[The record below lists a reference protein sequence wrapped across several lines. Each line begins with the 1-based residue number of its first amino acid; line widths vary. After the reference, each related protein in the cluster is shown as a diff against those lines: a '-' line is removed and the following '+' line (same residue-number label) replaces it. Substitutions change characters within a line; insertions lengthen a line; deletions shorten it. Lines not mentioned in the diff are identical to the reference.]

1 MIELQIALDRMELE
15 RAVAIAA
22 AVAAAVDGVEVGTS
36 LVKRY
41 GMAAVEAVAAA
52 VGEQAWVLADLKTAD
67 DAEYEF
73 GLAFDAG
80 ARAATV
86 LGVASPAT
94 VEAATRLAAERGREA
109 VVDLMLLGERQRAD
123 VAARTGAD
131 VVLAAHVGKDDQAAA
146 AGPLGQLGTWA
157 RGRRL
162 AVAGG
167 LGVADVPAL
176 RGYDGLRLI
185 VGSAVT
191 RAADPAAAVAALDA
205 ARRQPDSTDPT
216 GRNAR

>member
-1 MIELQIALDRMELE
+1 MIELQIALDRIELD
-15 RAVAIAA
+15 RAVAITA
-22 AVAAAVDGVEVGTS
+22 AVAGTVDGVEVGTS

-41 GMAAVEAVAAA
+41 GMAAVEAVAEAA
-52 VGEQAWVLADLKTAD
+52 GDQAWVLADLKTAD
-67 DAEYEF
+67 DAAYEF

-86 LGVASPAT
+86 LGVASRAT
-94 VEAATRLAAERGREA
+94 VEAAGRLAAERGREV
-109 VVDLMLLGERQRAD
+109 VVDLMLLDERQRTD
-123 VAARTGAD
+123 LAARTGAET
-131 VVLAAHVGKDDQAAA
+131 VLAAHVGKDDQAAGA
-146 AGPLGQLGTWA
+146 DPVAQLGAWA

-191 RAADPAAAVAALDA
+191 RAADPAAAVAELDA
-205 ARRQPDSTDPT
+205 ARRQQDSTGKDT
-216 GRNAR
+216 E

>member
-1 MIELQIALDRMELE
+1 MIELQIALDRMELD
-15 RAVAIAA
+15 RAVAITA
-22 AVAAAVDGVEVGTS
+22 AVAGTVDGVEVGTS

-41 GMAAVEAVAAA
+41 GMAA
-52 VGEQAWVLADLKTAD
+52 
-67 DAEYEF
+67 YEF

-86 LGVASPAT
+86 LGVASRAT
-94 VEAATRLAAERGREA
+94 VEAAGRLAAERGREV
-109 VVDLMLLGERQRAD
+109 VVDLMLLDERQRAD
-123 VAARTGAD
+123 LAARTGAEA
-131 VVLAAHVGKDDQAAA
+131 VLAAHVGKDDQAASA
-146 AGPLGQLGTWA
+146 DPVAQLGAWA

-191 RAADPAAAVAALDA
+191 RAADPAAAVAELDA
-205 ARRQPDSTDPT
+205 ARRRQDSTRKDT
-216 GRNAR
+216 E